1 MKIPADQPLNAAQSR
16 GARFQLGLTQSDVIA
31 QSGLPGYKLKQFET
45 GRVVPDMPFLQKLAE
60 FYTGKGIDLVDAAPT
75 STSSDHQPALPAK
88 PGSDIVRHVQRPCFY
103 ISDSV
108 TPELLDQCL
117 ERMHD
122 NDERID
128 VLLST
133 PLKGALFGGGHHDE
147 TVAQHQELFGAMGE
161 NYLIF
166 LLLQGKMLVSPVD
179 GSINAKSHAD
189 LLGQFYAKSP
199 VASSLAPVSAK
210 APVKSL
216 TKAPVKA
223 PSGVEEEAAQ

>member
-1 MKIPADQPLNAAQSR
+1 MKIPAALPLTAAQSR
-16 GARFQLGLTQSDVIA
+16 ASRFQLGLTQSEVVA
-31 QSGLPGYKLKQFET
+31 QSSLPGYKLKQFET
-45 GRVVPDMPFLQKLAE
+45 GRVVPDMAFLQKLAD
-60 FYTGKGIDLVDAAPT
+60 FYTSKGIDLSEQELATADQP
-75 STSSDHQPALPAK
+75 STHLAK

-128 VLLST
+128 ELLTT
-133 PLKGALFGGGHHDE
+133 PLKGNLFGSGHHEE

-199 VASSLAPVSAK
+199 VAASLAPAPAK
-210 APVKSL
+210 APADEK
-216 TKAPVKA
+216 
-223 PSGVEEEAAQ
+223 EEEAQ

>member
-1 MKIPADQPLNAAQSR
+1 
-16 GARFQLGLTQSDVIA
+16 
-31 QSGLPGYKLKQFET
+31 
-45 GRVVPDMPFLQKLAE
+45 MPFLQKLAD
-60 FYTGKGIDLVDAAPT
+60 FYTSKGIDLSEQELATADQP
-75 STSSDHQPALPAK
+75 STHLAK

-128 VLLST
+128 ELLTT
-133 PLKGALFGGGHHDE
+133 PLKGNLFGSGHHEE

-199 VASSLAPVSAK
+199 VAASLAPAPAK
-210 APVKSL
+210 APADEK
-216 TKAPVKA
+216 
-223 PSGVEEEAAQ
+223 EEEAQ